1 MSFDPRE
8 KIWMDAMVEHNR
20 TPDMSE
26 AVRISFP
33 E

>member
-1 MSFDPRE
+1 MSFSLRE
-8 KIWMDAMVEHNR
+8 KIWMDALVEHNR